1 MNYTKDQTEYMI
13 EKYKTNPSR
22 DTVEQLADEFSKS
35 VKSVIGKL
43 SREGVYRREVYKTK
57 TGENPVTKVEIVSNI
72 ADALGMEID
81 NLAGLEKAP
90 KATLKTIER
99 VLSEQTLSGVSTGL
113 LTSRQIH
120 RLQHKISPKLKKN
133 RFEYRRLGE
142 VARVSKRRNLT

>member
-22 DTVEQLADEFSKS
+22 DTVEELADEFSKS

-72 ADALGMEID
+72 ADALGIEID

-99 VLSEQTLSGVSTGL
+99 VLSQ
-113 LTSRQIH
+113 
-120 RLQHKISPKLKKN
+120 
-133 RFEYRRLGE
+133 
-142 VARVSKRRNLT
+142 

>member
-22 DTVEQLADEFSKS
+22 DTVEELADEFSKS

-72 ADALGMEID
+72 ADALGIEID

-90 KATLKTIER
+90 KATLKTFER
-99 VLSEQTLSGVSTGL
+99 VLSE
-113 LTSRQIH
+113 
-120 RLQHKISPKLKKN
+120 
-133 RFEYRRLGE
+133 
-142 VARVSKRRNLT
+142 

>member
-22 DTVEQLADEFSKS
+22 DTVEELADEFSKS

-72 ADALGMEID
+72 ADALGIEID

-99 VLSEQTLSGVSTGL
+99 VLSE
-113 LTSRQIH
+113 
-120 RLQHKISPKLKKN
+120 
-133 RFEYRRLGE
+133 
-142 VARVSKRRNLT
+142 

>member
-22 DTVEQLADEFSKS
+22 DTVEELADEFSKS

-43 SREGVYRREVYKTK
+43 AREGVYRREVYKTK

-72 ADALGMEID
+72 ADALGIEID

-99 VLSEQTLSGVSTGL
+99 VLSE
-113 LTSRQIH
+113 
-120 RLQHKISPKLKKN
+120 
-133 RFEYRRLGE
+133 
-142 VARVSKRRNLT
+142 

>member
-22 DTVEQLADEFSKS
+22 DTEELADEFSKS

-57 TGENPVTKVEIVSNI
+57 TGENSLRKSRLYPILLMRLESKLTIWLVSRQEI
-72 ADALGMEID
+72 
-81 NLAGLEKAP
+81 

-99 VLSEQTLSGVSTGL
+99 VLSE
-113 LTSRQIH
+113 
-120 RLQHKISPKLKKN
+120 
-133 RFEYRRLGE
+133 
-142 VARVSKRRNLT
+142 

>member
-22 DTVEQLADEFSKS
+22 DTVEELADEFSKR

-72 ADALGMEID
+72 ADALGIEID

-99 VLSEQTLSGVSTGL
+99 VLSE
-113 LTSRQIH
+113 
-120 RLQHKISPKLKKN
+120 
-133 RFEYRRLGE
+133 
-142 VARVSKRRNLT
+142 

>member
-13 EKYKTNPSR
+13 EKNKTNPSR
-22 DTVEQLADEFSKS
+22 DTVEELADEFSKS

-72 ADALGMEID
+72 ADALGIEID

-99 VLSEQTLSGVSTGL
+99 VLSE
-113 LTSRQIH
+113 
-120 RLQHKISPKLKKN
+120 
-133 RFEYRRLGE
+133 
-142 VARVSKRRNLT
+142 

>member
-22 DTVEQLADEFSKS
+22 DTVEELADEFSKS
-35 VKSVIGKL
+35 VKTVIGKL

-72 ADALGMEID
+72 ADALGIEID

-99 VLSEQTLSGVSTGL
+99 VLCE
-113 LTSRQIH
+113 
-120 RLQHKISPKLKKN
+120 
-133 RFEYRRLGE
+133 
-142 VARVSKRRNLT
+142 

>member
-22 DTVEQLADEFSKS
+22 DTVEELADEFSKS

-72 ADALGMEID
+72 ADARGIEID

-99 VLSEQTLSGVSTGL
+99 VLSE
-113 LTSRQIH
+113 
-120 RLQHKISPKLKKN
+120 
-133 RFEYRRLGE
+133 
-142 VARVSKRRNLT
+142 

>member
-22 DTVEQLADEFSKS
+22 DTVEELADEFSKS

-57 TGENPVTKVEIVSNI
+57 TGENPVTKVEIVSNN
-72 ADALGMEID
+72 ADALGIEID
-81 NLAGLEKAP
+81 NLAGLENAP

-99 VLSEQTLSGVSTGL
+99 VLSE
-113 LTSRQIH
+113 
-120 RLQHKISPKLKKN
+120 
-133 RFEYRRLGE
+133 
-142 VARVSKRRNLT
+142 

>member
-22 DTVEQLADEFSKS
+22 DTVEELADEFSKS

-57 TGENPVTKVEIVSNI
+57 TGEIVSNI
-72 ADALGMEID
+72 ADALGIEID

-99 VLSEQTLSGVSTGL
+99 VLSE
-113 LTSRQIH
+113 
-120 RLQHKISPKLKKN
+120 
-133 RFEYRRLGE
+133 
-142 VARVSKRRNLT
+142 